1 MPTTPY
7 STPIQFEYKPL
18 NLAAFAVPLAQMQEK
33 FDVTQALINESDVDL
48 AHLDFGTD
56 PIKAAELKE
65 TYRQKRD
72 ELAKNLVESGNYTQ
86 AATKLKELNR
96 LWQTDPERK
105 ALEYNYAARQKYME
119 EQQKRIDN
127 GKADQITRDQYYQ
140 DIARKDREYAAGQ
153 GTYWQHDP
161 NLEKGKYNLYGTKA
175 RLSDLEEEYQKTIF
189 DIAKEVSADK
199 IAGKLVE
206 LGVDPELMD
215 KKFMQTIT
223 EARSAGK
230 VAKAV
235 EGYVRTIPRFRN
247 WQLELADYNY
257 DELKATNPEGY
268 AEKVNSLT
276 NNALKSINSQIAE
289 IEKEAKK
296 KGQKGLL
303 DSDDYKQLLAYKNE
317 IEQSKAT
324 GEFDEPL
331 IKGLYNQEALNKM
344 YDMTALGKVFEYKKV
359 DTDYSWRDIYIPK
372 GDGDG
377 GDRSSAKGVP
387 FMMPAEDVKFNA
399 SSVQKNIYDNA
410 AETRKYI
417 KTAANLSG
425 GSMRTLM
432 LGTNKEDREAA
443 GKNVGIMYPR
453 LQIIQKAAINNAGNL
468 KGFKQELKK
477 SGIDISNDAAVTRVF
492 KDLTSPNSSAM
503 RELDNAIQGGKNS
516 FSNYSIAKNNLEIVK
531 DEADKDD
538 EFKVFTS
545 TLQNFQPT
553 NEGFQRDESARLRRL
568 KQNGQKLSSEEEKLV
583 KIGELFDANSYSKE
597 QLAKIGLK
605 KENIKS
611 NIADGFGFKPLTL
624 NQVAKLKG
632 YKSFKDA
639 MLKGY
644 DFNGVVVDSNF
655 SISDNKVVRN
665 SMFGSDIE
673 GTIQQMTNKF
683 LQHIGN
689 KGLKTQEMAHNLIND
704 KQSQTELS
712 QVFNTMDKALAYA
725 GGKTFAN
732 LPGFDEE
739 GNPLPGSVVDYSK
752 NRVPLITTIK
762 GDSFVQLPYKYKT
775 EEGTLQGTLTMPVK
789 AGNQDYIYSVYD
801 RVDKKTRNSDDPLK
815 KQTNATI
822 KVAKFNQIHGNDF
835 NSVYANSLKVSAQRP
850 EIKITSITIA
860 DPTGNPV
867 EVDLVKR
874 HPGGGGNAPYY
885 SIKFPDGQ
893 YIGKFGS
900 TDALKQ
906 AVMEGE

>member
-752 NRVPLITTIK
+752 SRVPLITTIK

>member
-1 MPTTPY
+1 MPITPY
-7 STPIQFEYKPL
+7 TQPIQFEYKPL

-48 AHLDFGTD
+48 AHLDFGKD
-56 PIKAAELKE
+56 PIQAAELKE

-96 LWQTDPERK
+96 LWQTDPNRK
-105 ALEYNYAARQKYME
+105 SLEYNYAARQKYME
-119 EQQKRIDN
+119 EQQKRIDS

-140 DIARKDREYAAGQ
+140 DIARKDREYERGE
-153 GTYWQHDP
+153 GTNWQYDP
-161 NLEKGKYNLYGTKA
+161 NVEKGKYNLYGTKA
-175 RLSDLEEEYQKTIF
+175 RLSDLE
-189 DIAKEVSADK
+189 KELEDMTWKVANAVEGDK
-199 IAGKLVE
+199 RAGALRE
-206 LGVDPELMD
+206 IGIDPELMD
-215 KKFMQTIT
+215 KKFAQTVI
-223 EARSAGK
+223 EERDPNK
-230 VAKAV
+230 VAAAV
-235 EGYVRTIPRFRN
+235 SGYIKTLPRFKD
-247 WQLELADYNY
+247 WALEVADYNY
-257 DELKATNPEGY
+257 EALKATNPEGY
-268 AEKVNSLT
+268 GEKVNSLT

-303 DSDDYKQLLAYKNE
+303 ESDDYKQLLAYKGE
-317 IEQSKAT
+317 IEQGKAK

-344 YDMTALGKVFEYKKV
+344 YDMTALGKVFAYKKV
-359 DTDYSWRDIYIPK
+359 DTDYTFKDLYIPK
-372 GDGDG
+372 GSGDG
-377 GDRSSAKGVP
+377 SGGDDEGKVP
-387 FMMPAEDVKFNA
+387 FMMPAEDVKFNT
-399 SSVQKNIYDNA
+399 SSVQQNIYDNA
-410 AETRKYI
+410 TETRKYI

-492 KDLTSPNSSAM
+492 KDLTSSNSSAM

-673 GTIQQMTNKF
+673 GTIQQMNNKF

-704 KQSQTELS
+704 TQSQTELS

-732 LPGFDEE
+732 LPGFDKQ

-775 EEGTLQGTLTMPVK
+775 EEGTLQGTLIMPVK

-801 RVDKKTRNSDDPLK
+801 RIDKKTKNSDDPLK

-835 NSVYANSLKVSAQRP
+835 NSVYANSLKVNAQRP